1 MRRMRTFLKIWT
13 KSMKR
18 SREWAMKSLS
28 PFLAFLMITWV
39 SNMTNP
45 QKMASPMYRWA
56 WRNWFKSLCRCK
68 HLHLQGYLEKQ
79 LGPKEDVKETEEEEG
94 GEAREEGATKVE
106 VLAIWSK
113 ESCPGKAGKDGGG
126 KHESWGHQ
134 GGVDHDRHGE
144 EGPKTESRKEG
155 EGHEHWQTG
164 STVLSIVRG
173 HEQAKS
179 NPCTQKR
186 EDQAAALMM
195 LQISHTRFPT
205 IIREGFKKKNCEKAV
220 RLTALGGRG
229 SHPPQ
234 PDHFYLWKFWPI
246 FVLYKT
252 TK

>member
-126 KHESWGHQ
+126 KHESWELRNYSCEHFIRFKEKSMISFSMSTGYL
-134 GGVDHDRHGE
+134 
-144 EGPKTESRKEG
+144 EGYI
-155 EGHEHWQTG
+155 G
-164 STVLSIVRG
+164 SLF
-173 HEQAKS
+173 
-179 NPCTQKR
+179 
-186 EDQAAALMM
+186 L
-195 LQISHTRFPT
+195 LQ
-205 IIREGFKKKNCEKAV
+205 
-220 RLTALGGRG
+220 
-229 SHPPQ
+229 
-234 PDHFYLWKFWPI
+234 
-246 FVLYKT
+246 
-252 TK
+252 